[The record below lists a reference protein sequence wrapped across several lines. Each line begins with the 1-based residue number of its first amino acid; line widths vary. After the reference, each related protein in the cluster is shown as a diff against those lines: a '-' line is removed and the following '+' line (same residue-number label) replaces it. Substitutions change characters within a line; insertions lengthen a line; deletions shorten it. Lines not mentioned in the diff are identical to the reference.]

1 MFPSHLRKQK
11 GNCMARRDKKPKFPT
26 AVVIDAVDL
35 PRDAEDWL
43 CDQDISTHY
52 AETWAGLSSKIA
64 ECG

>member
-1 MFPSHLRKQK
+1 
-11 GNCMARRDKKPKFPT
+11 MARRDKKPKFPT